1 MGEKNLFVNPLPA
14 TVFKRLATQTNRVTV
29 FGRESPARESSKA
42 PPISRGHTAVEA
54 DCPARDSSKAPPFSR
69 HFSNFLEC

>member
-1 MGEKNLFVNPLPA
+1 MTDLPGIVIDMGAEKLFVYALPA

-29 FGRESPARESSKA
+29 VGRESPARESSKA

-54 DCPARDSSKAPPFSR
+54 DCF
-69 HFSNFLEC
+69 